1 MHPQALGKAEE
12 REKERRKEME
22 IHEPRERGVERGNGA
37 LSSHPGRQQGTPGL
51 AGSQDGC

>member
-22 IHEPRERGVERGNGA
+22 VYKPRECGVERGNGA
-37 LSSHPGRQQGTPGL
+37 LSSHPGGQQGTPGL